1 MMRFEIPAIV
11 WKKYADRYVSA
22 NTFIT
27 YTIFE
32 NGLCNYGEGKFKE
45 CRSVD
50 DAMDWVE
57 SVRYPAQ
64 IDKYFKRV
72 S

>member
-1 MMRFEIPAIV
+1 MRFEIPAIV

-22 NTFIT
+22 NTFYQ
-27 YTIFE
+27 YTIYQ
-32 NGLCNYGEGKFKE
+32 NGLCNYALGKFKQ
-45 CRSVD
+45 CQSVD

-57 SVRYPAQ
+57 NVHYPAQ
-64 IDKYFKRV
+64 VDKYFKAV

>member
-1 MMRFEIPAIV
+1 MRFEIPAIV

-32 NGLCNYGEGKFKE
+32 NGLCNYGEGK
-45 CRSVD
+45 
-50 DAMDWVE
+50 
-57 SVRYPAQ
+57 
-64 IDKYFKRV
+64 I
-72 S
+72 